1 MGRPVRSSSLLKSA
15 PVAAMALALGLLAAP
30 HEAAA
35 QLQISHSPSTAP
47 DLGRMVRGSG
57 ATSFTISTN
66 GAVTR
71 TSGDGIR
78 VDSGSATPPTIT
90 ISCGFLNLSN
100 LCALRRVRV
109 TVQPIPN
116 SDAQITR
123 FTVNSLTGNLLW
135 ATQAPQPASSLTFDM
150 LPLGLL
156 GTGSFTLGM
165 DVWTS
170 GALAGGQYSF
180 GYSVTVAF
188 I

>member
-1 MGRPVRSSSLLKSA
+1 MGRSVKSSSLLRLA
-15 PVAAMALALGLLAAP
+15 PVAAMTLALGLLAAP
-30 HEAAA
+30 DKAAA

-57 ATSFTISTN
+57 ATSFTIAPN
-66 GAVTR
+66 GTVTR

-78 VDSGSATPPTIT
+78 LSSGGATSPTIT

-100 LCALRRVRV
+100 LCALRRIRV

-116 SDAQITR
+116 SNAQITQ
-123 FTVNSLTGNLLW
+123 FTVSSLTGNLLW
-135 ATQAPQPASSLTFDM
+135 ATTAPTPASSLTFDM

-170 GALAGGQYSF
+170 GALASGTYSF
-180 GYSVTVAF
+180 GYTVNVAF
-188 I
+188 L